1 MDGPGEFTR
10 LYRMSGRWS
19 ETKSEQEERG
29 GKEGGEG
36 EERWRAAVE
45 KEAGKERKNEGQ
57 FAEARRLITSQL
69 RTPDVHN

>member
-1 MDGPGEFTR
+1 MN
-10 LYRMSGRWS
+10 GRWS
-19 ETKSEQEERG
+19 ETKSEGRWKRRWGLGGGGAGGGGGWRKDGERL
-29 GKEGGEG
+29 
-36 EERWRAAVE
+36 WRK

>member
-10 LYRMSGRWS
+10 LYRMNGRWS
-19 ETKSEQEERG
+19 ETKSEGRWKRRWGLER
-29 GKEGGEG
+29 KDGE
-36 EERWRAAVE
+36 RLWRK

-69 RTPDVHN
+69 RTPDAHN